1 MELPFGRL
9 DAVGPAARG
18 YPGLDRQRRSSD
30 VARSQAIT
38 FRLGRN
44 DLRLGSSADEQ
55 RIAVEQPVQLD
66 AGSASDLF
74 LAAAGEQA
82 TGKPRDGR
90 VAGGMRSGELG
101 LAADSGR
108 KPAGDQ

>member
-1 MELPFGRL
+1 MELPLGRL
-9 DAVGPAARG
+9 DAVGPAARRHS
-18 YPGLDRQRRSSD
+18 GLDRQRRSSD

-55 RIAVEQPVQLD
+55 RIAVEQPVQFD
-66 AGSASDLF
+66 AGSTSDLF

-82 TGKPRDGR
+82 TGKTGDGC
-90 VAGGMRSGELG
+90 VAGGVRSGELR
-101 LAADSGR
+101 L
-108 KPAGDQ
+108 